1 MTFSYSQISQ
11 YFGCPRR
18 YRYRYL
24 DGWREKETRASMVF
38 GSCFEK
44 ALAAFYQGGDCGA
57 SLFQEWGAYRD
68 AHLEYSKADDWDGML
83 RQGIG
88 LLERFALE
96 DRIHIPQPKQDTQI
110 KLIRALPNGH
120 DFVAYLDGIGELDGT
135 RSILEW
141 KTTGARYP
149 EQPEGLTSLDLQL
162 TCYSW
167 ISGISEVAIIAFVRK
182 RLPEIQ
188 YLKATITEEQRREFG
203 LSVERTISQIEDLQ
217 FPPRPGIRFPQNPC
231 VSCGHL
237 GLCLGN
243 QELVAANLV
252 RRPGASDLDWIDDI
266 DQ

>member
-38 GSCFEK
+38 GRCFER
-44 ALAAFYQGGDCGA
+44 ALGAFFQGGDCGA
-57 SLFQEWGAYRD
+57 CLFQEWGAYRD
-68 AHLEYSKADDWDGML
+68 AHLEYSKADDWDDML
-83 RQGIG
+83 RQGIH
-88 LLERFALE
+88 LLEQFAKD
-96 DRIHIPQPKQDTQI
+96 DRIQITQPKQNTQKKI
-110 KLIRALPNGH
+110 LRALPNGH

-149 EQPEGLTSLDLQL
+149 EEPRGLTSLDLQL

-167 ISGISEVAIIAFVRK
+167 ISGISGVAIIAFVRK
-182 RLPEIQ
+182 RVPEIQ

-203 LSVERTISQIEDLQ
+203 LSVERTISQIENLQ

-266 DQ
+266 EQ